1 MTNTRRLGLAGLL
14 LALAL
19 PLGACQDTD
28 PTLRRTGIGA
38 AGGAAA
44 GGLIGSMSG
53 NFGWG
58 ALIGAG
64 VGAAGGLLVDYHDRS
79 NQAAYQRGVQSGQQ
93 QQQQQR

>member
-1 MTNTRRLGLAGLL
+1 MTKTNRFLAAGLL

-19 PLGACQDTD
+19 PLGACENTD

-44 GGLIGSMSG
+44 GGLIGAMSG

-64 VGAAGGLLVDYHDRS
+64 AGAAGGLLVDYHQRS
-79 NQAAYQRGVQSGQQ
+79 NDAAYQRGVQSGQQ
-93 QQQQQR
+93 QQPRQ